1 MQLRTTNNSYNARNT
16 RDKQTNATIKQA
28 FIKCHTMHNMVER
41 IYVRRTQFFI
51 NNEDDAER
59 DFEDEYDGD
68 AGLW

>member
-1 MQLRTTNNSYNARNT
+1 MYT
-16 RDKQTNATIKQA
+16 
-28 FIKCHTMHNMVER
+28 CHTMHNIVER
-41 IYVRRTQFFI
+41 IYVHRAQFFD